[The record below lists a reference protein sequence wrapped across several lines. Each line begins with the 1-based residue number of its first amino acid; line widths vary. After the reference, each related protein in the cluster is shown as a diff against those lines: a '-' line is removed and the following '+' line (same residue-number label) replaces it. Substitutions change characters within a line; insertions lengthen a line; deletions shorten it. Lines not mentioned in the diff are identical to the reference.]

1 MRAAGLLGFLPV
13 LTLLGAFAIQ
23 PVQAQVAPVL
33 GPAGGPAAPAG
44 GGAGG
49 GGIGGGG
56 VVGGGGAGAGAV
68 GTSASGT
75 PGMPRLPGEPVF
87 DTFGGAPGGND
98 NGGLPAVQGPHAPD
112 LICVVFRR
120 GTPDSTSSDFAN
132 GLRLRIERQ
141 YDLSGLRL
149 RVYLMRI
156 PDGADYND
164 TLRRAAG
171 DKRPLWVQPDY
182 SIVSLD
188 GTTAQPTRQY
198 ALTKIRALDLPQS
211 ARGQGVTVALIDS
224 GVEPTHESLRGDDIT
239 LVDLIDGK
247 ATPPPETHGTA
258 LASIIAGSGKVKGLA
273 PGVHLIAIRA
283 FSEVDPKSG
292 ESTSD
297 SFHVSQGVSTALDA
311 KARIINL
318 SIGGPNDR
326 LVRTAIEEA
335 VLTGTTVIAAAGN
348 SGPDAPP
355 SYPAA
360 QTGVIAVTATDDK
373 DRIYSGANRGDYVSL
388 AAPGV
393 AVLAAKPGKTAGAG
407 AYDYFTGT
415 SMATGYA
422 TGLAAVLLSADPH
435 LSSVDL
441 RHILEGSATDLG
453 APKKDPEFGW
463 GRIDAASA
471 YSAMATVGAAN

>member
-1 MRAAGLLGFLPV
+1 MRAVRRFGFLPV
-13 LTLLGAFAIQ
+13 LALIGAFAAQ
-23 PVQAQVAPVL
+23 PADAQVAPVL
-33 GPAGGPAAPAG
+33 GPAGAPAAPAG

-49 GGIGGGG
+49 VGVGGGG
-56 VVGGGGAGAGAV
+56 VGGGAGAGAV
-68 GTSASGT
+68 GSSASGT

-112 LICVVFRR
+112 LICVVFRP
-120 GTPDSTSSDFAN
+120 GTPDSTGNDFAS
-132 GLRLRIERQ
+132 GLKLRIERQ

-164 TLRRAAG
+164 TLRRANG
-171 DKRPLWVQPDY
+171 DGRALWVQPDY
-182 SIVSLD
+182 SFISLD

-198 ALTKIRALDLPQS
+198 ALAKIRALDLPQA

-224 GVEPTHESLRGDDIT
+224 GVEPTHESLSGDNLT
-239 LVDLIDGK
+239 LVDLVDGK
-247 ATPPPETHGTA
+247 AAPPPETHGTA

-273 PGVHLIAIRA
+273 PGAHLIAIRA
-283 FSEVDPKSG
+283 FTEVDPKSG

-297 SFHVSQGVSTALDA
+297 SFHVSEGVSTALDA
-311 KARIINL
+311 KARIINM

-393 AVLAAKPGKTAGAG
+393 AVLAAKPGKAGAS

-435 LSSVDL
+435 LTSVDL
-441 RHILEGSATDLG
+441 RRLLESSATDLG
-453 APKKDPEFGW
+453 PPKKDPEFGW